1 MSLASG
7 EGKRMG
13 IFDSLIVAYLFL
25 GSTGGGALTVLSL
38 LEALNSP
45 RLAACRWL
53 LPAEFF
59 ARAWAACAIVLGL
72 SVVCLLADLGRID
85 RAFFLFTASTPS
97 AIAVG
102 AWSLAV
108 ACALSTAFACA
119 NMLEMWDLR
128 EKLAVPGGVFGVLIG
143 VVVMAYTGILL
154 AGLPSVVA
162 WQTPLVPALFVLSG
176 ISCGVALCLGAWAFA
191 ECRAPLMGSFIA
203 LSRVDSA
210 AVAVEAAC
218 LVAYVAWLFASPT
231 TSQAAFALVAGDLRW
246 PFWIGLVVCG
256 LGIPLVLEHLLTFD
270 NRRSQLLWVALF
282 VLIGGVTLRY
292 SIVGISAFDIT
303 QTANLAGTLA
313 LP

>member
-25 GSTGGGALTVLSL
+25 GSTGGGALAVLSL

-45 RLAACRWL
+45 RLAARRWL

-85 RAFFLFTASTPS
+85 RAFFLFAASTPS

-108 ACALSTAFACA
+108 ACALSTVFACA

-128 EKLAVPGGVFGVLIG
+128 EKLAVPGGVLGVLIG
-143 VVVMAYTGILL
+143 VVVVAYTGILL
-154 AGLPSVVA
+154 AGLPSVDA
-162 WQTPLVPALFVLSG
+162 WQTPLIPALFVLSG
-176 ISCGVALCLGAWAFA
+176 IS
-191 ECRAPLMGSFIA
+191 
-203 LSRVDSA
+203 
-210 AVAVEAAC
+210 
-218 LVAYVAWLFASPT
+218 
-231 TSQAAFALVAGDLRW
+231 
-246 PFWIGLVVCG
+246 CG